1 MSTAAHITW
10 APLARSLALKIA
22 RSAARPAYIAIAGA
36 QGSGKTTLAR
46 LMTDELHQ
54 AGIRAVVCSL
64 DDFYLERARRV
75 VLSQTLHPLLI
86 TRGVPGT
93 HDIDLCL
100 GVLDGVARMPTAM
113 PQFDKGLDDRLDP
126 SRWPL
131 AGPVDVVVIEGW
143 CLGARAQSAADL
155 VAPVN
160 ELERDED
167 PDGRWRRLV
176 NDALALRYQALFARF
191 DKLVFLQ
198 VPGID
203 AVRRWRAEQET
214 ELPQHQ
220 RMTAAQLRRFIAH
233 YERLT
238 SWMIEDVPGRAD
250 LTVVLDDAHRI
261 EKVITKP
268 VH

>member
-1 MSTAAHITW
+1 M
-10 APLARSLALKIA
+10 
-22 RSAARPAYIAIAGA
+22 AIAGA

-54 AGIRAVVCSL
+54 VGIRAVVCSL

-75 VLSQTLHPLLI
+75 VLSQTVHPLLI

-100 GVLDGVARMPTAM
+100 GVLDGVTRMPTAM
-113 PQFDKGLDDRLDP
+113 PQFDKGPDDRLDP

-155 VAPVN
+155 GAPVN

-203 AVRRWRAEQET
+203 AKFYGAT
-214 ELPQHQ
+214 
-220 RMTAAQLRRFIAH
+220 
-233 YERLT
+233 
-238 SWMIEDVPGRAD
+238 
-250 LTVVLDDAHRI
+250 
-261 EKVITKP
+261 
-268 VH
+268 

>member
-1 MSTAAHITW
+1 MSTAAQITW
-10 APLARSLALKIA
+10 SPLAGSLALEIA
-22 RSAARPAYIAIAGA
+22 GSASRPAYIAIAGA

-46 LMTDELHQ
+46 LLNDELRRL
-54 AGIRAVVCSL
+54 GMRAVVCSL

-75 VLSQTLHPLLI
+75 VLSQTVHPLLI

-93 HDIDLCL
+93 HDVDLCRR
-100 GVLDGVARMPTAM
+100 VLDRVTRVPTSM

-131 AGPVDVVVIEGW
+131 AGPVDVVIIEGW

-167 PDGRWRRLV
+167 RDGRWRCLV
-176 NDALALRYQALFARF
+176 NDALALHYQALFARF

-214 ELPQHQ
+214 ELPRNQ
-220 RMTAAQLRRFIAH
+220 RMTAAQLQRFIAH

-238 SWMIEDVPGRAD
+238 TWMIEDVPSRAD

-261 EKVITKP
+261 ERLVTKP
-268 VH
+268 AL